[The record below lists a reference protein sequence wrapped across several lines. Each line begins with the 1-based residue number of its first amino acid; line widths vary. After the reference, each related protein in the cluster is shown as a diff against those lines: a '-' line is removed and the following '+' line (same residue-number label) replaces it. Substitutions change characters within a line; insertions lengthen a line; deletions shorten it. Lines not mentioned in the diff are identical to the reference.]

1 MPYYLSFM
9 FNHIPRGPLSKLDV
23 MTSEVTRVHHILTR
37 HTVRKPHADCWR
49 RLRPVFIGCHD
60 LPVWKHTKASIRDF
74 VVNDGLHFN
83 AIALMPPPARTD
95 MPMKMQFLILG
106 RQSRLNVP
114 LDEHFRLNQ
123 RFYVNDILDRVH
135 VTPITKGTMA
145 DYTLKAFKHGRV
157 GPDSIQ
163 AWK

>member
-1 MPYYLSFM
+1 MYSHHAGQSDISSEKREIIVSAFSKLIREEIEVGRMPYYLSFM

-83 AIALMPPPARTD
+83 AVALMPPPARTD
-95 MPMKMQFLILG
+95 MPMKMQFLMLG

-114 LDEHFRLNQ
+114 LDEHL
-123 RFYVNDILDRVH
+123 
-135 VTPITKGTMA
+135 
-145 DYTLKAFKHGRV
+145 
-157 GPDSIQ
+157 
-163 AWK
+163 